1 MYDNGYI
8 VKCRSILTNDICLS
22 EASHKA
28 DVFLVC
34 ISYLTYS
41 LKKCI
46 DNLAVWK
53 IRVNTHTHTHT
64 HNYRASIY
72 NKTFNLQWI
81 TGINYPG
88 LSLSYDK
95 SSYKY
100 SYSAI
105 LSQKRQDIFMVRR
118 YWGAFSAPE
127 YRRFFVSTHNSL
139 KSLLVFKYL

>member
-46 DNLAVWK
+46 NNLAVWK
-53 IRVNTHTHTHT
+53 IRVHTQLS
-64 HNYRASIY
+64 RVIY

-100 SYSAI
+100 SSSAI

>member
-46 DNLAVWK
+46 NNLAVWK
-53 IRVNTHTHTHT
+53 IRVNTHTHTHSDR
-64 HNYRASIY
+64 HFPRV
-72 NKTFNLQWI
+72 NL
-81 TGINYPG
+81 
-88 LSLSYDK
+88 L
-95 SSYKY
+95 
-100 SYSAI
+100 
-105 LSQKRQDIFMVRR
+105 IFKKICKDGNSFFRSFPS
-118 YWGAFSAPE
+118 FSV
-127 YRRFFVSTHNSL
+127 FVCPLFIHFQTE
-139 KSLLVFKYL
+139 

>member
-53 IRVNTHTHTHT
+53 IRVNTHTHTH
-64 HNYRASIY
+64 NYRASIY

-100 SYSAI
+100 SSSAI
-105 LSQKRQDIFMVRR
+105 LSQKGRIFLWSDGTGER
-118 YWGAFSAPE
+118 
-127 YRRFFVSTHNSL
+127 SL
-139 KSLLVFKYL
+139 RPNIVGFLFPPITV

>member
-53 IRVNTHTHTHT
+53 IRVNTQLS
-64 HNYRASIY
+64 RVIY

-100 SYSAI
+100 SSSAI

>member
-46 DNLAVWK
+46 NNLAVWK
-53 IRVNTHTHTHT
+53 IRVNTHTIIARQYIIKH
-64 HNYRASIY
+64 
-72 NKTFNLQWI
+72 LQWI

-100 SYSAI
+100 SSSAI

>member
-46 DNLAVWK
+46 NNLAVWK
-53 IRVNTHTHTHT
+53 IRVNTHTHTIIARQYIIKHL
-64 HNYRASIY
+64 
-72 NKTFNLQWI
+72 NLQWI

-100 SYSAI
+100 SSSAI

>member
-46 DNLAVWK
+46 
-53 IRVNTHTHTHT
+53 NTHTHT
-64 HNYRASIY
+64 
-72 NKTFNLQWI
+72 Q
-81 TGINYPG
+81 
-88 LSLSYDK
+88 LSRVN
-95 SSYKY
+95 
-100 SYSAI
+100 I
-105 LSQKRQDIFMVRR
+105 
-118 YWGAFSAPE
+118 
-127 YRRFFVSTHNSL
+127 
-139 KSLLVFKYL
+139 

>member
-46 DNLAVWK
+46 NNLAVWK
-53 IRVNTHTHTHT
+53 IRVHTQLIYNGLPESIIRGYPCLTTKVPINTHPLPYCLKKGRIFLWSDGTGERSLRP
-64 HNYRASIY
+64 NIVG
-72 NKTFNLQWI
+72 FLFPPI
-81 TGINYPG
+81 T
-88 LSLSYDK
+88 
-95 SSYKY
+95 
-100 SYSAI
+100 
-105 LSQKRQDIFMVRR
+105 V
-118 YWGAFSAPE
+118 
-127 YRRFFVSTHNSL
+127 
-139 KSLLVFKYL
+139 

>member
-46 DNLAVWK
+46 NNLAVWK
-53 IRVNTHTHTHT
+53 IRVCKHTHTHTHT
-64 HNYRASIY
+64 HTIIARQYIIKHLIY
-72 NKTFNLQWI
+72 NGLPESIIRGYPCLTTKVPINTHPLPYCLKKGRIFLWSDGTGERSLRPNIVGFLFPPI
-81 TGINYPG
+81 T
-88 LSLSYDK
+88 
-95 SSYKY
+95 
-100 SYSAI
+100 
-105 LSQKRQDIFMVRR
+105 V
-118 YWGAFSAPE
+118 
-127 YRRFFVSTHNSL
+127 
-139 KSLLVFKYL
+139 

>member
-46 DNLAVWK
+46 NNLAVWK
-53 IRVNTHTHTHT
+53 IRVNTQLS
-64 HNYRASIY
+64 RVY

-100 SYSAI
+100 SSSAI

>member
-53 IRVNTHTHTHT
+53 IRVNTHTHTH
-64 HNYRASIY
+64 NYRASIY
-72 NKTFNLQWI
+72 NKTFIYNGLPESIIRGYPCLTTKVPINTHPLPYCLKKGRIFLWSDGTGERSLRPNIVGFLFPPI
-81 TGINYPG
+81 T
-88 LSLSYDK
+88 
-95 SSYKY
+95 
-100 SYSAI
+100 
-105 LSQKRQDIFMVRR
+105 V
-118 YWGAFSAPE
+118 
-127 YRRFFVSTHNSL
+127 
-139 KSLLVFKYL
+139 

>member
-46 DNLAVWK
+46 NNLAVWK
-53 IRVNTHTHTHT
+53 IRVNTHTHTIIARQYIIKHL
-64 HNYRASIY
+64 IY
-72 NKTFNLQWI
+72 NGLPESIIRGYPCLTTKVPINTHPLPYCLKKGRIFLWSDGTGERSLRPNIVGFLFPSI
-81 TGINYPG
+81 T
-88 LSLSYDK
+88 
-95 SSYKY
+95 
-100 SYSAI
+100 
-105 LSQKRQDIFMVRR
+105 V
-118 YWGAFSAPE
+118 
-127 YRRFFVSTHNSL
+127 
-139 KSLLVFKYL
+139 

>member
-46 DNLAVWK
+46 NNLAVWK
-53 IRVNTHTHTHT
+53 IRVNTHTHTYTIIARQYIIKHL
-64 HNYRASIY
+64 IY
-72 NKTFNLQWI
+72 NGLPESIIRGYPCLTTKVPINTHPLPYCLKKGRIFLWSDGTGERSLRPNIVGFLFPPI
-81 TGINYPG
+81 T
-88 LSLSYDK
+88 
-95 SSYKY
+95 
-100 SYSAI
+100 
-105 LSQKRQDIFMVRR
+105 V
-118 YWGAFSAPE
+118 
-127 YRRFFVSTHNSL
+127 
-139 KSLLVFKYL
+139 

>member
-46 DNLAVWK
+46 NNLAVWK
-53 IRVNTHTHTHT
+53 IRVNTHT

-72 NKTFNLQWI
+72 NKTFKFTMDYRNQ
-81 TGINYPG
+81 
-88 LSLSYDK
+88 LSGV
-95 SSYKY
+95 
-100 SYSAI
+100 I
-105 LSQKRQDIFMVRR
+105 LVLRQKF
-118 YWGAFSAPE
+118 
-127 YRRFFVSTHNSL
+127 L
-139 KSLLVFKYL
+139 

>member
-41 LKKCI
+41 LKLCI

-64 HNYRASIY
+64 IIARQYIIKHLIY
-72 NKTFNLQWI
+72 NGLPESIIRGYPCLTTKVPINTHPLPYCLKKGRIFLWSDGTGERSLRPNIVGFLFPPI
-81 TGINYPG
+81 T
-88 LSLSYDK
+88 
-95 SSYKY
+95 
-100 SYSAI
+100 
-105 LSQKRQDIFMVRR
+105 V
-118 YWGAFSAPE
+118 
-127 YRRFFVSTHNSL
+127 
-139 KSLLVFKYL
+139 

>member
-53 IRVNTHTHTHT
+53 IRVNTHTHKKKKLSRVNRPT
-64 HNYRASIY
+64 RFP
-72 NKTFNLQWI
+72 KTGRCHPNPWSP
-81 TGINYPG
+81 TSWEGY
-88 LSLSYDK
+88 
-95 SSYKY
+95 
-100 SYSAI
+100 
-105 LSQKRQDIFMVRR
+105 
-118 YWGAFSAPE
+118 
-127 YRRFFVSTHNSL
+127 
-139 KSLLVFKYL
+139 

>member
-46 DNLAVWK
+46 NNLAVWK
-53 IRVNTHTHTHT
+53 IRVHTQLSRVT
-64 HNYRASIY
+64 IY

-100 SYSAI
+100 SSSAI

>member
-46 DNLAVWK
+46 NNLAVWK
-53 IRVNTHTHTHT
+53 IRVNTHTHTHSDR
-64 HNYRASIY
+64 HSPRVNLLIFKKIY
-72 NKTFNLQWI
+72 KDGNSFFRSFPPFSVFVCPLLSTFKLN
-81 TGINYPG
+81 
-88 LSLSYDK
+88 D
-95 SSYKY
+95 
-100 SYSAI
+100 
-105 LSQKRQDIFMVRR
+105 V
-118 YWGAFSAPE
+118 
-127 YRRFFVSTHNSL
+127 
-139 KSLLVFKYL
+139 

>member
-46 DNLAVWK
+46 NNLAVWK
-53 IRVNTHTHTHT
+53 IRVNT

-100 SYSAI
+100 SSSAI
-105 LSQKRQDIFMVRR
+105 LSQKGRIFLWSDGTGER
-118 YWGAFSAPE
+118 
-127 YRRFFVSTHNSL
+127 SL
-139 KSLLVFKYL
+139 RPNIVGFLFPPITV

>member
-46 DNLAVWK
+46 DNLAVCIILVK
-53 IRVNTHTHTHT
+53 THTHTIIARQYIIKHL
-64 HNYRASIY
+64 IY
-72 NKTFNLQWI
+72 NGLPESIIRGYPCLTTKVPINTHPLPYCLKKGRIFLWSDGTGERSLRPNIVGFLFPPI
-81 TGINYPG
+81 T
-88 LSLSYDK
+88 
-95 SSYKY
+95 
-100 SYSAI
+100 
-105 LSQKRQDIFMVRR
+105 V
-118 YWGAFSAPE
+118 
-127 YRRFFVSTHNSL
+127 
-139 KSLLVFKYL
+139 

>member
-53 IRVNTHTHTHT
+53 IRVNTHTHKKKKIIARQYIIKHL
-64 HNYRASIY
+64 IY
-72 NKTFNLQWI
+72 NGLPESIIRGYPCLTTKVPINTHPLPYCLKKGRIFLWSDGTGERSLRPNIVGFLFPPI
-81 TGINYPG
+81 T
-88 LSLSYDK
+88 
-95 SSYKY
+95 
-100 SYSAI
+100 
-105 LSQKRQDIFMVRR
+105 V
-118 YWGAFSAPE
+118 
-127 YRRFFVSTHNSL
+127 
-139 KSLLVFKYL
+139 

>member
-46 DNLAVWK
+46 NNLAVWK
-53 IRVNTHTHTHT
+53 IRVNTHTHTQLSLRQYIIKHL
-64 HNYRASIY
+64 IY
-72 NKTFNLQWI
+72 NGLPESIIRGYPCLTTKVPINTHPLPYCLKKGRIFLWSDGTGERSLRPNIVGFLFPPI
-81 TGINYPG
+81 T
-88 LSLSYDK
+88 
-95 SSYKY
+95 
-100 SYSAI
+100 
-105 LSQKRQDIFMVRR
+105 V
-118 YWGAFSAPE
+118 
-127 YRRFFVSTHNSL
+127 
-139 KSLLVFKYL
+139 

>member
-46 DNLAVWK
+46 NNLAVWK
-53 IRVNTHTHTHT
+53 IRVNTHT

-95 SSYKY
+95 S
-100 SYSAI
+100 A
-105 LSQKRQDIFMVRR
+105 QKRQDIFMVRR

>member
-53 IRVNTHTHTHT
+53 IRVNTHKKI
-64 HNYRASIY
+64 YRASIY
-72 NKTFNLQWI
+72 NKTLLSRKSGQV
-81 TGINYPG
+81 G
-88 LSLSYDK
+88 L
-95 SSYKY
+95 
-100 SYSAI
+100 
-105 LSQKRQDIFMVRR
+105 
-118 YWGAFSAPE
+118 
-127 YRRFFVSTHNSL
+127 
-139 KSLLVFKYL
+139 

>member
-53 IRVNTHTHTHT
+53 IRVNTHTHTIIARQYIIKHL
-64 HNYRASIY
+64 IY
-72 NKTFNLQWI
+72 NGLPELIIRGYPCLTTKVPINTHPLPYCLKKGRIFLWSDGTGERSLRPNIVGFLFPPI
-81 TGINYPG
+81 T
-88 LSLSYDK
+88 
-95 SSYKY
+95 
-100 SYSAI
+100 
-105 LSQKRQDIFMVRR
+105 V
-118 YWGAFSAPE
+118 
-127 YRRFFVSTHNSL
+127 
-139 KSLLVFKYL
+139 

>member
-28 DVFLVC
+28 DIFLVC

-53 IRVNTHTHTHT
+53 IRVNTH
-64 HNYRASIY
+64 NYRASIY
-72 NKTFNLQWI
+72 NKTFNLHWI
-81 TGINYPG
+81 T
-88 LSLSYDK
+88 
-95 SSYKY
+95 
-100 SYSAI
+100 
-105 LSQKRQDIFMVRR
+105 
-118 YWGAFSAPE
+118 
-127 YRRFFVSTHNSL
+127 
-139 KSLLVFKYL
+139 

>member
-53 IRVNTHTHTHT
+53 IRVNTHTKKKKKIIARQYIIKHL
-64 HNYRASIY
+64 IY
-72 NKTFNLQWI
+72 NGLPESIIRGYPCLTTKVPINTHPLPYCLKKGRIFLWSDGTGERSLRPNIVGFLFPPI
-81 TGINYPG
+81 T
-88 LSLSYDK
+88 
-95 SSYKY
+95 
-100 SYSAI
+100 
-105 LSQKRQDIFMVRR
+105 V
-118 YWGAFSAPE
+118 
-127 YRRFFVSTHNSL
+127 
-139 KSLLVFKYL
+139 

>member
-1 MYDNGYI
+1 MYVNGFSI
-8 VKCRSILTNDICLS
+8 KCRSILTTHIWLS
-22 EASHKA
+22 ECTHKA

-34 ISYLTYS
+34 ISYLTSS
-41 LKKCI
+41 LKKCMN
-46 DNLAVWK
+46 NLAVWK

-72 NKTFNLQWI
+72 NKTFNLQCI
-81 TGINYPG
+81 TGINYAG

-100 SYSAI
+100 SSSAI

>member
-53 IRVNTHTHTHT
+53 IRVNTQKKKKIIARQYIIKHL
-64 HNYRASIY
+64 IY
-72 NKTFNLQWI
+72 NGLPESIIRGYPCLTTKVPINTHPLPYCLKKGRIFLWSDGTGERSLRPNIVGFLFPPI
-81 TGINYPG
+81 T
-88 LSLSYDK
+88 
-95 SSYKY
+95 
-100 SYSAI
+100 
-105 LSQKRQDIFMVRR
+105 V
-118 YWGAFSAPE
+118 
-127 YRRFFVSTHNSL
+127 
-139 KSLLVFKYL
+139 

>member
-8 VKCRSILTNDICLS
+8 VKCHSILTNDICLS

-53 IRVNTHTHTHT
+53 IRVNTHTHKKKKIIARQYIIKHL
-64 HNYRASIY
+64 IY
-72 NKTFNLQWI
+72 NGLPESIIRGYPCLTTKVPINTHPLPYCLKKGRIFLWSDGTGERSLRPNIVGFLFPPI
-81 TGINYPG
+81 T
-88 LSLSYDK
+88 
-95 SSYKY
+95 
-100 SYSAI
+100 
-105 LSQKRQDIFMVRR
+105 V
-118 YWGAFSAPE
+118 
-127 YRRFFVSTHNSL
+127 
-139 KSLLVFKYL
+139 

>member
-46 DNLAVWK
+46 NNLAVWK
-53 IRVNTHTHTHT
+53 IRVHTQLS
-64 HNYRASIY
+64 RVKY

-100 SYSAI
+100 SSSAI

>member
-46 DNLAVWK
+46 NNLAVWK
-53 IRVNTHTHTHT
+53 IRVNTHTYTIIARQYIIKHL
-64 HNYRASIY
+64 IY
-72 NKTFNLQWI
+72 NGLPESIIRGYPCLTTKVPINTHPLPYCLKKGRIFLWSDGTGERSLRPNIVGFLFPPI
-81 TGINYPG
+81 T
-88 LSLSYDK
+88 
-95 SSYKY
+95 
-100 SYSAI
+100 
-105 LSQKRQDIFMVRR
+105 V
-118 YWGAFSAPE
+118 
-127 YRRFFVSTHNSL
+127 
-139 KSLLVFKYL
+139 

>member
-53 IRVNTHTHTHT
+53 IRVNTHTHTQTIIARQYIIKHL
-64 HNYRASIY
+64 IY
-72 NKTFNLQWI
+72 NGLPESIIRGYPCLTTKVPINTHPLPYCLKKGRIFLWSDGTGERSLRPNIVGFLFPPI
-81 TGINYPG
+81 T
-88 LSLSYDK
+88 
-95 SSYKY
+95 
-100 SYSAI
+100 
-105 LSQKRQDIFMVRR
+105 V
-118 YWGAFSAPE
+118 
-127 YRRFFVSTHNSL
+127 
-139 KSLLVFKYL
+139 

>member
-46 DNLAVWK
+46 NNLAVWK
-53 IRVNTHTHTHT
+53 IRVNTH
-64 HNYRASIY
+64 NYRASIRQYIIKHLIY
-72 NKTFNLQWI
+72 NGLPESIIRGYPCLTTKVPINTHPLPYCLKKGRIFLWSDGTGERSLRPNIVGFLFPPI
-81 TGINYPG
+81 T
-88 LSLSYDK
+88 
-95 SSYKY
+95 
-100 SYSAI
+100 
-105 LSQKRQDIFMVRR
+105 V
-118 YWGAFSAPE
+118 
-127 YRRFFVSTHNSL
+127 
-139 KSLLVFKYL
+139 